1 MPVPRTNGHAAE
13 DPLSNTPAPAESFG
27 TAEVIAEA
35 EGLRTLLQ
43 EAGGRLTRLIAALK
57 LQRKQHRTFRAAM
70 ESLRQLQHLAP

>member
-1 MPVPRTNGHAAE
+1 MPVPRTNGHAAD
-13 DPLSNTPAPAESFG
+13 DPLNSPPTQAESLG